1 MNSLTISLSK
11 LRNIQEKAKIMQS
24 NYCINIFLNNV
35 KDFQIVLLENR
46 YEISFVLGLVLFQL

>member
-11 LRNIQEKAKIMQS
+11 LRNIQEKIMQS